1 MAHPPRISGHLW
13 SAALLAAGALV
24 ALAAD
29 RLSANPAGPS
39 PRTTPALDFGQF
51 AAPLADSGTRQ
62 RTPLALRVDP
72 LDGLAGESGVAPRV
86 GGPTV
91 STSRRT
97 RQLTAILIADERPV
111 AVIDGSVVNVGDT
124 LPDGARITAIR
135 SDRVS
140 IIERTGQHRSLTLS
154 PGGP

>member
-1 MAHPPRISGHLW
+1 MI
-13 SAALLAAGALV
+13 

-29 RLSANPAGPS
+29 RLSANPAGPA
-39 PRTTPALDFGQF
+39 PRNNPALDFGEF
-51 AAPLADSGTRQ
+51 ATPIRDSIARL
-62 RTPLALRVDP
+62 RTPVALPVDP
-72 LDGLAGESGVAPRV
+72 LESRSGGFVVAPGE

-91 STSRRT
+91 NAPRRT
-97 RQLTAILIADERPV
+97 RQLTAILIADEQPV
-111 AVIDGSVVNVGDT
+111 AVIDGSVVKVGDT